1 MSYYD
6 HAVLMHL
13 KQGPWA
19 PDPHNK
25 HRHQYIAHQKRVRS
39 SGVKRGII
47 SVLVVAVG
55 ILVLGATGFAA

>member
-6 HAVLMHL
+6 HAILMHL
-13 KQGPWA
+13 KQGPW
-19 PDPHNK
+19 DPNPSDK
-25 HRHQYIAHQKRVRS
+25 HRHQLISHRKRIRS
-39 SGVKRGII
+39 SGVKRGIV